1 MRRDSRVVRVGS
13 VLIGGNNPI
22 AVQSMTKTDTRDV
35 SSTVDEILKLE
46 DKGCEII
53 RVAVPDLEAAY
64 AIKGIKDK
72 IHIPLVADIH
82 FDPRLAIESIKNGVD
97 KVRLNPSNIKD
108 RDYIRKITLLAKS
121 YGVAI
126 RIGANLGSFRER
138 PKDVVEAL
146 IQSAMNEVKILE
158 DEDFSDI
165 VISIKTSDVLT
176 TIKANEKVAT
186 LSNYPIH
193 LGVTEAGPADESLV
207 KSSVGIGA
215 LLLAGIGDTLRV
227 SITGDSGAEIEAG
240 FTLLKSLGLR
250 EKGIDVISC
259 PTCGR
264 TEIDV
269 LDIVA
274 KVKKVYG
281 DVKLPLKI
289 AVMGCVV
296 NGPGEAMDADIGI
309 AGGKNSGVIFRKG
322 KIVKVVEGNKLFE
335 ALKDEID
342 KYIKES

>member
-1 MRRDSRVVRVGS
+1 
-13 VLIGGNNPI
+13 
-22 AVQSMTKTDTRDV
+22 
-35 SSTVDEILKLE
+35 
-46 DKGCEII
+46 
-53 RVAVPDLEAAY
+53 LEAAY